1 MNQIDYFLSQLFQPA
16 DTTLFSAADVLLS
29 MVVTT
34 LLCFMLTQVYRY
46 THRGT
51 CYSQSFMV
59 TMFLMAVTTS
69 VVMMIIGSNIARAFS
84 LVGALSII
92 RFRTAM
98 KDPRDTGYLFAAMIA
113 GMGCG
118 TQFYMPS
125 IALTVFV
132 SVLMLVVHY
141 MDYGV
146 KTRLES
152 ILRVTFADN
161 EGEHAKIEQELAQV
175 CQSHKLINRIREFG
189 DGLVTNV
196 YVVLPGKEVE
206 IAEVES
212 RLKNLGGVV
221 RLALYETDQHAPV

>member
-1 MNQIDYFLSQLFQPA
+1 MTEIDYFLTQLFRPA
-16 DTTLFSAADVLLS
+16 ESTMFSLADVLLS
-29 MVVTT
+29 MIVTT
-34 LLCFMLTQVYRY
+34 LLCFMLTQVYRH

-51 CYSQSFMV
+51 SYSQSFMV
-59 TMFLMAVTTS
+59 TMFLMGVTTC

-98 KDPRDTGYLFAAMIA
+98 KDPRDTGFLFAGMIA

-118 TQFYMPS
+118 TQFYMPA

-132 SVLMLVVHY
+132 SVLLLAVHHL
-141 MDYGV
+141 DYGV
-146 KTRLES
+146 KARLES
-152 ILRVTFADN
+152 ILRITFADN
-161 EGEHAKIEQELAQV
+161 EQEHAKIEEELGKV
-175 CQSHKLINRIREFG
+175 CQEYKLINRIREFG

-196 YVVLPGKEVE
+196 YVFMPGKQVE

-212 RLKNLGGVV
+212 RMKNIGGVV
-221 RLALYETDQHAPV
+221 RLALYETDQHAPI

>member
-1 MNQIDYFLSQLFQPA
+1 MNQIDYFLSQLFQPS
-16 DTTLFSAADVLLS
+16 DTTLFSVADVLLS

-34 LLCFMLTQVYRY
+34 LLCLMLTQVYRY

-51 CYSQSFMV
+51 SYSQSFMV